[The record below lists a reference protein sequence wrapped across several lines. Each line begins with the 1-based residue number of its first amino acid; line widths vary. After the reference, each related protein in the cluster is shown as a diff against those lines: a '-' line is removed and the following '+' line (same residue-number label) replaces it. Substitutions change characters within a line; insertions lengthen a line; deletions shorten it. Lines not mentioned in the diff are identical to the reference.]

1 MNACESENYLPI
13 SRSSKYYS
21 VEIFWAEIY
30 LCIFLTC
37 LVYLFSFF
45 VFINPEKLTVNRYNF
60 SSKNA
65 TLYLDNNFSLAKL
78 FTVQNI

>member
-1 MNACESENYLPI
+1 
-13 SRSSKYYS
+13 
-21 VEIFWAEIY
+21 
-30 LCIFLTC
+30 
-37 LVYLFSFF
+37 LFSFF